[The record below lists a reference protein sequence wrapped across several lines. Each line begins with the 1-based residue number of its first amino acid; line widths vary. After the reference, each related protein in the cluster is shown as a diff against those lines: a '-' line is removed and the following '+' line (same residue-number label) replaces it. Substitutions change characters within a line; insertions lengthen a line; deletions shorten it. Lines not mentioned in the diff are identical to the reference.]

1 MLNGIKS
8 GLIMLQDVANKGK
21 IKFSNIMATKIFNNL
36 LMNKQTLTQEDLRK
50 KIFEKVTFDES
61 NANQ

>member
-36 LMNKQTLTQEDLRK
+36 RMNKQTLTQEDLRK